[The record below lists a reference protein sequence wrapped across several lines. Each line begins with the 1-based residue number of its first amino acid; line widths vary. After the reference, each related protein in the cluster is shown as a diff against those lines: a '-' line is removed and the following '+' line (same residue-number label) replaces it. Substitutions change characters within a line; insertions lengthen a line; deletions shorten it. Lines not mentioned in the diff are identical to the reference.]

1 MPLQNHPDLGA
12 LCNSLAKERTRTV
25 QEVACGSRYS
35 ELCHDEKALVSSM
48 SKELVQF
55 EHYLHALKDAAY
67 LNKFITLVQTFT
79 QRKMRELYLELCGVV
94 GAAYC
99 NCLEDFLF
107 HLKAVYLLHDQL
119 SGYLTCQSYRS
130 WAVGTARNAT
140 HKYKPLFRY
149 QFPACDFNRPLVI
162 RNPDLWVDNAA
173 KMFYVLVDLFTK
185 FKCTKAYALSCTEL
199 LWLGKS
205 IASGHGVL
213 ASSYSAKHAHSQSP
227 NPQGDRLWLKCVDAN
242 DANRSPCPEYNA
254 VWFPQF
260 HFYVQFTCA
269 QTLCKG
275 DLFIDW
281 AHTSNC
287 TDPQRQQALVERC
300 AACCSDGTQVTYE
313 LYFRPTVDWNL
324 FCPFKVHLNY
334 TQHDGCACPA
344 DNVAAHTDTGSFVIE
359 VDRVREDYLLVLC
372 KDTPIRAGTYV
383 GTEFKTCN
391 VQPEFWRKPLDQL
404 VQFYKCV
411 LDTEDMQLMQNEA
424 QTKQL
429 HNVVSCIQKNI
440 AMYHDVI
447 GDFVH
452 VDNVLA
458 LNKIRKLTELI
469 HTVEKL
475 LVREPLTVVATS
487 HDKGKKT
494 TQVIREKTRVG
505 YEDTCD
511 ADDYHVRNG
520 RVQDNVADYDSDI
533 SRFSDDEGAWVG

>member
-1 MPLQNHPDLGA
+1 MLHTVLCYSTKDRANDRTNDTANDAQPPVQSPTAAERQWALGELERFKTAAEHKCLYDLPDLTCYGTPWLFTPA
-12 LCNSLAKERTRTV
+12 LADAMDVVLCSPHLPRGETV
-25 QEVACGSRYS
+25 IYDRREC
-35 ELCHDEKALVSSM
+35 ALV
-48 SKELVQF
+48 
-55 EHYLHALKDAAY
+55 
-67 LNKFITLVQTFT
+67 
-79 QRKMRELYLELCGVV
+79 
-94 GAAYC
+94 
-99 NCLEDFLF
+99 
-107 HLKAVYLLHDQL
+107 
-119 SGYLTCQSYRS
+119 
-130 WAVGTARNAT
+130 
-140 HKYKPLFRY
+140 
-149 QFPACDFNRPLVI
+149 
-162 RNPDLWVDNAA
+162 WVRRD
-173 KMFYVLVDLFTK
+173 
-185 FKCTKAYALSCTEL
+185 
-199 LWLGKS
+199 
-205 IASGHGVL
+205 
-213 ASSYSAKHAHSQSP
+213 ASSYEIRSNHAAS
-227 NPQGDRLWLKCVDAN
+227 VA
-242 DANRSPCPEYNA
+242 
-254 VWFPQF
+254 F
-260 HFYVQFTCA
+260 VQR
-269 QTLCKG
+269 K
-275 DLFIDW
+275 
-281 AHTSNC
+281 
-287 TDPQRQQALVERC
+287 
-300 AACCSDGTQVTYE
+300 
-313 LYFRPTVDWNL
+313 
-324 FCPFKVHLNY
+324 
-334 TQHDGCACPA
+334 
-344 DNVAAHTDTGSFVIE
+344 

-391 VQPEFWRKPLDQL
+391 VQPEFWRQPLDQL